1 MKTTDMSFDEALV
14 AMKQGYKVRRKA
26 WKIKEN
32 VMCISDNKLLYDITV
47 ATSNVDNLNSDE
59 IMATDWEVCGS
70 VPDITFEIGEMVMV
84 RAENNFEW
92 YPAHFARKI
101 GDMYQMMT
109 GDQYRYCAKM
119 DKNILFTT
127 NPVK

>member
-32 VMCISDNKLLYDITV
+32 SIYVCKNKLMSSIVGACD
-47 ATSNVDNLNSDE
+47 VDNLHSDE
-59 IMATDWEVCGS
+59 IMATDWEIC
-70 VPDITFEIGEMVMV
+70 DIPKTTFEVGELVMV
-84 RAENNFEW
+84 RVKDNFEW

-101 GDMYQMMT
+101 GDMYQTMT

-119 DKNILFTT
+119 DKDILFTT